1 MNCTKEDML
10 LYAVTDRAWTG
21 EKTLIEQVKEALD
34 GGITFLQLREKELG
48 EEEFLRAAKD
58 MKALA
63 AAYHVPFI
71 INDNVELALAV
82 GADGVH
88 VGQEDMEAGKARE
101 KLGPDKII
109 GVSAHSVEEAIEA
122 EKNGADY
129 LGAGAVFSTS
139 TKGDAGALSMETLKA
154 ICSSVSIPVVASY
167 RRNQGREYLISEGNR
182 SGRSCY
188 CFRNFCSE
196 KYQRGLCPATQSGK
210 GNGGGMKNMD
220 IEGAIFDVDGT
231 LLDSMGYWEHLGD
244 EYLLSRQIQPPE
256 NLANLLA
263 SMTLLEAAEYFKKHY
278 GITDEAEEMIKDFDQ
293 LMAGHYREEIP
304 EKEGV
309 RQVLEDLQERQIP
322 MYIATATQR
331 PMVEA
336 ALKRTGLD
344 RYFQGMITCQE
355 AGESKRNP
363 LIYQI
368 ARERLGTKKEKT
380 AVFEDAVFAAQ
391 TAKKDGFFL
400 VGIYDIWEPQPELL
414 KKTADIYLKTW
425 SEWK

>member
-1 MNCTKEDML
+1 
-10 LYAVTDRAWTG
+10 
-21 EKTLIEQVKEALD
+21 
-34 GGITFLQLREKELG
+34 
-48 EEEFLRAAKD
+48 
-58 MKALA
+58 MK
-63 AAYHVPFI
+63 
-71 INDNVELALAV
+71 
-82 GADGVH
+82 
-88 VGQEDMEAGKARE
+88 K
-101 KLGPDKII
+101 
-109 GVSAHSVEEAIEA
+109 
-122 EKNGADY
+122 
-129 LGAGAVFSTS
+129 
-139 TKGDAGALSMETLKA
+139 
-154 ICSSVSIPVVASY
+154 
-167 RRNQGREYLISEGNR
+167 
-182 SGRSCY
+182 
-188 CFRNFCSE
+188 
-196 KYQRGLCPATQSGK
+196 
-210 GNGGGMKNMD
+210 MD

-244 EYLLSRQIQPPE
+244 EYLLSRQLQPPE

-278 GITDEAEEMIKDFDQ
+278 GITDEAEEMIKDLDQ

-309 RQVLEDLQERQIP
+309 RQVLEDLQKRQIP

-331 PMVEA
+331 AMVEA

>member
-1 MNCTKEDML
+1 
-10 LYAVTDRAWTG
+10 
-21 EKTLIEQVKEALD
+21 
-34 GGITFLQLREKELG
+34 
-48 EEEFLRAAKD
+48 
-58 MKALA
+58 
-63 AAYHVPFI
+63 
-71 INDNVELALAV
+71 
-82 GADGVH
+82 
-88 VGQEDMEAGKARE
+88 
-101 KLGPDKII
+101 
-109 GVSAHSVEEAIEA
+109 
-122 EKNGADY
+122 
-129 LGAGAVFSTS
+129 
-139 TKGDAGALSMETLKA
+139 
-154 ICSSVSIPVVASY
+154 
-167 RRNQGREYLISEGNR
+167 
-182 SGRSCY
+182 
-188 CFRNFCSE
+188 
-196 KYQRGLCPATQSGK
+196 
-210 GNGGGMKNMD
+210 MKNMD

-304 EKEGV
+304 EKKGV

>member
-1 MNCTKEDML
+1 
-10 LYAVTDRAWTG
+10 
-21 EKTLIEQVKEALD
+21 
-34 GGITFLQLREKELG
+34 
-48 EEEFLRAAKD
+48 
-58 MKALA
+58 MK
-63 AAYHVPFI
+63 
-71 INDNVELALAV
+71 
-82 GADGVH
+82 
-88 VGQEDMEAGKARE
+88 K
-101 KLGPDKII
+101 
-109 GVSAHSVEEAIEA
+109 
-122 EKNGADY
+122 
-129 LGAGAVFSTS
+129 
-139 TKGDAGALSMETLKA
+139 
-154 ICSSVSIPVVASY
+154 
-167 RRNQGREYLISEGNR
+167 
-182 SGRSCY
+182 
-188 CFRNFCSE
+188 
-196 KYQRGLCPATQSGK
+196 
-210 GNGGGMKNMD
+210 MD

-244 EYLLSRQIQPPE
+244 EYLLSRQLQPPE

-278 GITDEAEEMIKDFDQ
+278 GITDEAEEMIKDLDQ

-309 RQVLEDLQERQIP
+309 RQVLEDLQKRQIP

-331 PMVEA
+331 SMVEA